1 MNLCVLFLQKDEE
14 LTKRELFADVQTITL
29 SSEKVLTLEDI
40 KAEYLL
46 FVDQDIR
53 FDKGFL
59 TSILSNL
66 SSDVDFLQLTPKQA
80 KRSIFKREDLFQ
92 ASYENISG
100 LKVIKK
106 SILSSFE
113 NFDISKLDR
122 PMLIDLYFDLFQ
134 QPLSFKT
141 IESGYQFPN
150 KVDVEF
156 VQEEVAVISH
166 LLLSKNNV
174 ERRKFLVLY
183 KRSLIR
189 KLFKLADTK
198 AFAELLPFSE
208 QEAVLKLF
216 REVLLD
222 IDDPTLTQMD
232 LDGYIPFVQMIRAEY
247 YTEGIYYL
255 RLMRGKRYWFNRSK
269 KLNKKVKRYPI
280 ADSTSWKVSAP
291 LRKGIIACKKI
302 RNTFMKIGLSL
313 LSLPV
318 KLRYVGQE
326 VWLVSERPD
335 QAEDNGYAFFKYCRE
350 NHPNKKVFYLIDKES
365 PHIDK
370 VQALGNVIIHSS
382 LKHWLYMLT
391 AAKYIS
397 AWVFNEFSLPNGPAK
412 FKDLFASVYEKTP
425 QITLQHGVII
435 HNIAPYLSKEQYNQ
449 QLFIASSEA
458 EKEVIKQTLGYED
471 QDVVVTGLSRFDN
484 LHNLSVKKQI
494 LIMPTWRRSIFNLNK
509 SQFLRSLYFNRYFE
523 LVRNEKLLKILEE
536 KQIVL
541 KFYVHSQMQK
551 FLPEFAFEHPNVQF
565 LTKQDAIVSELLK
578 ESSLL
583 VTDYS
588 SVMADFLYMD
598 KSVLL
603 YQFDPYDNHHGP
615 VQQISYDDFGEVYDE
630 EDSLVEAITKSIND
644 DFKISSAYLEKSN
657 TFFAHKDQKNSARI
671 FKAINDL
678 KGARK

>member
-1 MNLCVLFLQKDEE
+1 MNLCVLFLSKGEE
-14 LTKRELFADVQTITL
+14 LAKRKLFADVQTITL
-29 SSEKVLTLEDI
+29 SSEQITLEDI
-40 KAEYLL
+40 KADYLL
-46 FVDQDIR
+46 FVDQDVQI
-53 FDKGFL
+53 DEGFL
-59 TSILSNL
+59 TPILSNL
-66 SSDVDFLQLTPKQA
+66 SSDLDFLQLTPKQA
-80 KRSIFKREDLFQ
+80 KGSILKREDVFL
-92 ASYENISG
+92 ASYENITA

-106 SILSSFE
+106 SVLSKLDC
-113 NFDISKLDR
+113 FDIDTLDR
-122 PMLIDLYFDLFQ
+122 PMLTDLYFDLFQ
-134 QPLSFKT
+134 EPLTFNT

-150 KVDVEF
+150 KVDVES
-156 VQEEVAVISH
+156 VQQEVELITH
-166 LLLSKNNV
+166 LLFEKTSAD
-174 ERRKFLVLY
+174 RRKFLVLY
-183 KRSLIR
+183 KRALIKR
-189 KLFKLADTK
+189 LFKLADTK
-198 AFAELLPFSE
+198 AFAELIPYSE
-208 QEAVLKLF
+208 QEDVLRLF

-291 LRKGIIACKKI
+291 LRKGKNICKSI
-302 RNTFMKIGLSL
+302 RNTCVKIGLSL

-318 KLRYVGQE
+318 KLRYAGQD

-350 NHPNKKVFYLIDKES
+350 NHPNKKVFYLIDKDS

-370 VQALGNVIIHSS
+370 VQTLGNVIIHSS

-391 AAKYIS
+391 ADKYIS
-397 AWVFNEFSLPNGPAK
+397 AWVFDEFSLPKGSAD
-412 FKDLFASVYEKTP
+412 FKELFASVYEKTP

-435 HNIAPYLSKEQYNQ
+435 HNIAPYLSKDQYNQ

-509 SQFLRSLYFNRYFE
+509 SQFLRSLYFNRYYQ
-523 LVRNEKLLKILEE
+523 LVRNEQLLKILEE

-615 VQQISYDDFGEVYDE
+615 VQQISYDDFGEVFDE
-630 EDSLVEAITKSIND
+630 EARLVEAITQSINA
-644 DFKISSAYLEKSN
+644 DFKISPEYQEKSN
-657 TFFAHKDQKNSARI
+657 TFFAHKDQQNSARI

>member
-1 MNLCVLFLQKDEE
+1 MNLCVLFLRKGEE
-14 LTKRELFADVQTITL
+14 LTKRKLFADVQTITL
-29 SSEKVLTLEDI
+29 SSEHVLTLEEI
-40 KAEYLL
+40 KADYLL
-46 FVDQDIR
+46 FVDQDIH
-53 FDKGFL
+53 FDEGFL
-59 TSILSNL
+59 TPILSNL

-80 KRSIFKREDLFQ
+80 KGSIHKRDDVFL
-92 ASYENISG
+92 ASYENITA

-106 SILSSFE
+106 SVLSKLDY
-113 NFDISKLDR
+113 FDISTLDR
-122 PMLIDLYFDLFQ
+122 PMLTDLYFDLFQ
-134 QPLSFKT
+134 KPLTFKT

-150 KVDVEF
+150 KVDVES
-156 VQEEVAVISH
+156 VQEEVELITH
-166 LLLSKNNV
+166 LLFDKTTAD
-174 ERRKFLVLY
+174 RRKFLVLY
-183 KRSLIR
+183 KRALIE

-198 AFAELLPFSE
+198 AFAELLPYSE
-208 QEAVLKLF
+208 QEEVLKLF

-255 RLMRGKRYWFNRSK
+255 RLMRGKRYWYNRSK

-280 ADSTSWKVSAP
+280 AESTSWRVTAP
-291 LRKGIIACKKI
+291 LRKAKIVFKKI

-318 KLRYVGQE
+318 KLRYAGQE

-350 NHPNKKVFYLIDKES
+350 NHPNKKVFYLIDKDS

-370 VQALGNVIIHSS
+370 VQTLGNVIIHSS

-391 AAKYIS
+391 ANKYIS
-397 AWVFNEFSLPNGPAK
+397 AWVFDEFSLPKGSAE
-412 FKDLFASVYEKTP
+412 FKDLFASVYERTP

-509 SQFLRSLYFNRYFE
+509 SQFLRSLYFNRYYQ
-523 LVRNEKLLKILEE
+523 LVRNEQLLKILEE

-615 VQQISYDDFGEVYDE
+615 VQQISYDDFGEVFDDE
-630 EDSLVEAITKSIND
+630 TKLVEAITQSIHT
-644 DFKISSAYLEKSN
+644 DFKISPEYQEKSN
-657 TFFAHKDQKNSARI
+657 AFFAHKDQQNSARI

>member
-1 MNLCVLFLQKDEE
+1 
-14 LTKRELFADVQTITL
+14 
-29 SSEKVLTLEDI
+29 
-40 KAEYLL
+40 
-46 FVDQDIR
+46 
-53 FDKGFL
+53 
-59 TSILSNL
+59 
-66 SSDVDFLQLTPKQA
+66 
-80 KRSIFKREDLFQ
+80 
-92 ASYENISG
+92 
-100 LKVIKK
+100 
-106 SILSSFE
+106 
-113 NFDISKLDR
+113 
-122 PMLIDLYFDLFQ
+122 
-134 QPLSFKT
+134 
-141 IESGYQFPN
+141 
-150 KVDVEF
+150 
-156 VQEEVAVISH
+156 
-166 LLLSKNNV
+166 
-174 ERRKFLVLY
+174 
-183 KRSLIR
+183 
-189 KLFKLADTK
+189 
-198 AFAELLPFSE
+198 
-208 QEAVLKLF
+208 
-216 REVLLD
+216 
-222 IDDPTLTQMD
+222 
-232 LDGYIPFVQMIRAEY
+232 
-247 YTEGIYYL
+247 
-255 RLMRGKRYWFNRSK
+255 
-269 KLNKKVKRYPI
+269 
-280 ADSTSWKVSAP
+280 
-291 LRKGIIACKKI
+291 
-302 RNTFMKIGLSL
+302 
-313 LSLPV
+313 
-318 KLRYVGQE
+318 
-326 VWLVSERPD
+326 
-335 QAEDNGYAFFKYCRE
+335 
-350 NHPNKKVFYLIDKES
+350 
-365 PHIDK
+365 
-370 VQALGNVIIHSS
+370 
-382 LKHWLYMLT
+382 
-391 AAKYIS
+391 
-397 AWVFNEFSLPNGPAK
+397 
-412 FKDLFASVYEKTP
+412 
-425 QITLQHGVII
+425 HGVII

-644 DFKISSAYLEKSN
+644 DFKISSAYQEKSN

>member
-1 MNLCVLFLQKDEE
+1 MNLCVLFLSKGEE
-14 LTKRELFADVQTITL
+14 LAKRKLFADVQTITL
-29 SSEKVLTLEDI
+29 SSEQITLEDI
-40 KAEYLL
+40 KADYLL
-46 FVDQDIR
+46 FVDQDVQI
-53 FDKGFL
+53 DEGFL
-59 TSILSNL
+59 TPILSNL

-80 KRSIFKREDLFQ
+80 KGSILKREDVFL
-92 ASYENISG
+92 ASYENITA

-106 SILSSFE
+106 SVLSKLDY
-113 NFDISKLDR
+113 FDIGTLDR
-122 PMLIDLYFDLFQ
+122 PMLTDLYFDLFQ
-134 QPLSFKT
+134 EPLTFNT
-141 IESGYQFPN
+141 IESGYQFLN
-150 KVDVEF
+150 KVDVES
-156 VQEEVAVISH
+156 VQQEVELITH
-166 LLLSKNNV
+166 LLFEKTSAD
-174 ERRKFLVLY
+174 RRKFLVLY
-183 KRSLIR
+183 KRALIKR
-189 KLFKLADTK
+189 LFKLADTK
-198 AFAELLPFSE
+198 AFAELIPYSE
-208 QEAVLKLF
+208 QEDVLRLF

-291 LRKGIIACKKI
+291 LRKGKNICKNI
-302 RNTFMKIGLSL
+302 RNTCMKIGLSL

-318 KLRYVGQE
+318 KLRYAGQDA
-326 VWLVSERPD
+326 WLVSERPD

-350 NHPNKKVFYLIDKES
+350 KHPNKKVFYLIDKDS
-365 PHIDK
+365 PHMDK
-370 VQALGNVIIHSS
+370 VQTLGNVIIHSS

-391 AAKYIS
+391 AKKYIS
-397 AWVFNEFSLPNGPAK
+397 AWVFDEFSLPKGSAD
-412 FKDLFASVYEKTP
+412 FKELFASVYEKTP

-435 HNIAPYLSKEQYNQ
+435 HNIAPYLSKAQYNQ

-509 SQFLRSLYFNRYFE
+509 SQFLRSLYFNRYYQ
-523 LVRNEKLLKILEE
+523 LVRNEQLLKVLEE

-615 VQQISYDDFGEVYDE
+615 VQQISYDDFGEVFDDE
-630 EDSLVEAITKSIND
+630 ARLVEAITQSINA
-644 DFKISSAYLEKSN
+644 DFKISPEYQAKSN
-657 TFFAHKDQKNSARI
+657 TFFAHKDQQNSARI